1 MAEAGAPGVDQTSW
15 QALFCAPG
23 VPQAIRERLASG
35 IFAVVSDP
43 VYQARFRATGFE
55 PLPLDGAATEK
66 MYREEI
72 ASWTKLIKERG
83 LAEPKK

>member
-1 MAEAGAPGVDQTSW
+1 M
-15 QALFCAPG
+15 
-23 VPQAIRERLASG
+23 
-35 IFAVVSDP
+35 VSDP
-43 VYQARFRATGFE
+43 AYQKKLRSTGFE
-55 PLPLDGAATEK
+55 PLPLDAAATEK